1 MKDAIVIKVKET
13 DESVAM
19 SMETN
24 IRITERTKYSILLNL
39 MKALKMSVDWADKEQ
54 IYAFSLRMLLASL
67 SNDTEEVNED

>member
-19 SMETN
+19 SLETN
-24 IRITERTKYSILLNL
+24 IHITERTKYSILLNL

-67 SNDTEEVNED
+67 GKDAEEVNED

>member
-13 DESVAM
+13 DESIAM
-19 SMETN
+19 SMETD

-39 MKALKMSVDWADKEQ
+39 MKALNMSVDWTDKGQ

>member
-13 DESVAM
+13 DESVAL

-24 IRITERTKYSILLNL
+24 ISVTERTKYSILLGL
-39 MKALKMSVDWADKEQ
+39 MKSLKMSVDWADKEQ

-67 SNDTEEVNED
+67 SNGTEEVNED

>member
-13 DESVAM
+13 DESIAM
-19 SMETN
+19 SMETD

>member
-39 MKALKMSVDWADKEQ
+39 MKALNMSVDWTDKGQ

-67 SNDTEEVNED
+67 GNDTVEVNED

>member
-39 MKALKMSVDWADKEQ
+39 MKALKRSVDWADKEQ

>member
-19 SMETN
+19 SLETN
-24 IRITERTKYSILLNL
+24 IRITERTKYSILVNL
-39 MKALKMSVDWADKEQ
+39 MKALNMSVDWTDKGQ

-67 SNDTEEVNED
+67 GNDTVEVNED